1 MQSIEVKRTLRQEE
15 MSLLENSRRFCLVRN
30 HAYWWWNGKL
40 PSFFNS
46 APAAAASMLP
56 ASESGQSYLTIWYCI
71 IRSAHDCFA
80 QKTRISMETGDS
92 LSENWNAVAF
102 MLISIALVDG
112 CRHWPISFTCS
123 DTYHPVN
130 LFSLFHEDSPCL
142 TSTKVYLLRLDVSLL
157 IAHATALLSLNPD
170 LLRNILSDYAG
181 DRSTMIA
188 TFLLLHQ
195 SFRIPCILMARSSTD
210 IEIFEIWYH
219 IVKIVWWQV
228 KMKKD
233 FIFCNSVKTDQKT
246 QVLLFFSWRT
256 WTFRPVSH
264 GILKNLPIYFW
275 RLVTVLKLNRTGRM
289 QMRKSWGIIPTISIS
304 DQRGHE
310 YSKLLA

>member
-1 MQSIEVKRTLRQEE
+1 M
-15 MSLLENSRRFCLVRN
+15 F
-30 HAYWWWNGKL
+30 
-40 PSFFNS
+40 
-46 APAAAASMLP
+46 P
-56 ASESGQSYLTIWYCI
+56 ASESGQSYLTIRYCI
-71 IRSAHDCFA
+71 IRSAHDCIA
-80 QKTRISMETGDS
+80 QKANSSMETGDS

-102 MLISIALVDG
+102 MLISITLGDG

-210 IEIFEIWYH
+210 IEIFEIWYPS
-219 IVKIVWWQV
+219 
-228 KMKKD
+228 KD
-233 FIFCNSVKTDQKT
+233 CMMAGQNEKRFHFLYFRENWSKNPSSV
-246 QVLLFFSWRT
+246 VFF
-256 WTFRPVSH
+256 V
-264 GILKNLPIYFW
+264 KNLDFSTSFPRNLEMFTD
-275 RLVTVLKLNRTGRM
+275 LFLTVGYGTETEPNG
-289 QMRKSWGIIPTISIS
+289 S
-304 DQRGHE
+304 DANAKILRNHSYHQYIWPKG
-310 YSKLLA
+310 A